1 MGTKKPENTWAV
13 MAVDQGKG
21 REEVDAY
28 TGTRNKALGRS
39 STRFGLYRPTI
50 IINLGGIK

>member
-28 TGTRNKALGRS
+28 TGTRNKASGLSSKQDLGCTGRQS
-39 STRFGLYRPTI
+39 
-50 IINLGGIK
+50 